1 MERCSYTFLTASFA
15 GYFRIAAICEKK
27 GLLFRRKYKKETVKP
42 YRVTVYGTRNEI
54 EKVVK
59 DLKGATA

>member
-1 MERCSYTFLTASFA
+1 MERCSYTFLTANFA
-15 GYFRIAAICEKK
+15 GYFRIAAICERK
-27 GLLFRRKYKKETVKP
+27 GLLFRRRYKNGTLKP

-59 DLKGATA
+59 DLKGAS